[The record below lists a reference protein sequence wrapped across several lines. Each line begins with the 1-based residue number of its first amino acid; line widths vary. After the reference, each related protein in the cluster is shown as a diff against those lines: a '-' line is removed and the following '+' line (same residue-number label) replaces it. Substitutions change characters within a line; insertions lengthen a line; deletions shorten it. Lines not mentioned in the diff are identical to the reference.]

1 MATDVPFPGQSSLA
15 TLSSAYLSAPV
26 ALATIG
32 LDLKCLNA
40 NHRLA
45 ALLGRPLDAI
55 IGQHV
60 DDLVPG
66 SSGQLA
72 QAFERAEAGAELFE
86 REATLPGSD
95 AVYLVTSEAFR
106 DPSGA
111 IAGLSFALIDIT
123 ERRRAADTLIEM
135 ENRIAFALENANQ
148 WVWELDIPTNKVHRS
163 SHWKAGLGYNP
174 LDDVAGTDHVAW
186 SVVNPEDRPQVL
198 RRYQDLLDGKTD
210 LFDATYRVQHKS
222 GKWVWILGRGR
233 IVERDSE
240 GRPLRLLATSVDIT
254 RQKEIEEELGATVRQ
269 RERLE
274 RELVDANRR
283 LTALSEMD
291 ALTELPNRRKFD
303 EVLSREIHRSGVR
316 HPTLTLIMIDV
327 DHFKSYND
335 LYGHIEGDECLRKVA
350 ETLRGSLRRSGDI
363 VTRYGGEEFAAVLSD
378 TDEASGIVVAGRML
392 EAVRALKLPHAG
404 SSLGHVT
411 VSIGLTL
418 FDMTHPPVTGTL
430 PATVIA
436 AADRALYAAKQSGR
450 NCIAVASSAS
460 DGTLRAMVVTENGPG
475 TSATSGSLEA
485 RR

>member
-1 MATDVPFPGQSSLA
+1 M

-40 NHRLA
+40 NNRAA
-45 ALLGRPLDAI
+45 ALLGRPLAAI
-55 IGQHV
+55 IGRHV
-60 DDLVPG
+60 DELVPG
-66 SSGQLA
+66 SSEPLA
-72 QAFERAEAGAELFE
+72 RAFERAEAGLELFE
-86 REATLPGSD
+86 RETTLPGSD

-123 ERRRAADTLIEM
+123 ERRRAADALIEM

-148 WVWELDIPTNKVHRS
+148 WVWELDVRTNKVHRS
-163 SHWKAGLGYNP
+163 SHWKAGLGYNAR
-174 LDDVAGTDHVAW
+174 DDVAGTEHVAW
-186 SVVNPEDRPQVL
+186 SVVNPDDRPLVL

-222 GKWVWILGRGR
+222 GKWVWILARGR
-233 IVERDSE
+233 IVARDGE

-254 RQKEIEEELGATVRQ
+254 RQKETEEELAATVRQ

-316 HPTLTLIMIDV
+316 RPTLALIMIDV

-335 LYGHIEGDECLRKVA
+335 LYGHIDGDECLRTVA
-350 ETLRGSLRRSGDI
+350 ETLRGSLQRAGDI
-363 VTRYGGEEFAAVLSD
+363 VSRYGGEEFAAVLSD
-378 TDEASGIVVAGRML
+378 TDEAGGIAVAGRML

-404 SSLGHVT
+404 CSAGHVT

-418 FDMTHPPVTGTL
+418 FDMTNAPSTGTP

-436 AADRALYAAKQSGR
+436 AADRALYAAKQAGR
-450 NCIAVASSAS
+450 NCIAVASTAS
-460 DGTLRAMVVTENGPG
+460 DGTLRAMVVTE
-475 TSATSGSLEA
+475 SGSAVSPTPGRAEA